1 MRYLIFG
8 AGAIGGV
15 IGARLHRA
23 GKDVVLIARGR
34 HLETIREKGL
44 RLETPGG
51 TEVLKIPAVS
61 TPAEIQFGKNDVVIL
76 GMKSQDTIGALEVL
90 RAAAGDAI
98 PVVCTQN
105 GVANERMALRRFE
118 NVYAMVVMLPA
129 THLEPGMVQQNSA
142 PTPGILDGGR
152 YPEGTDP
159 LIETICADLR
169 QADFSAQPDPA
180 VMRQKYAKL
189 LLNLGNAFQAVCG
202 NEADGRDILR
212 AAREEALA
220 CYRAAGIAFSTD
232 EEFRTR
238 RGDLIKV
245 QPIGDGRR
253 QGSSSWQS
261 QTRGTGTIE
270 ADWLNGEICLLG
282 RLHQV
287 PTPVNR
293 LLQLTANRAARERLT
308 PGTITVEALKRELG
322 HLA

>member
-1 MRYLIFG
+1 MRYIIYG

-34 HLETIREKGL
+34 HLEAIRRSGL

-51 TEVLKIPAVS
+51 TEIYKIPVVS
-61 TPAEIQFGKNDVVIL
+61 APAEIQFGKNDAVIL
-76 GMKSQDTIGALEVL
+76 GMKSQDTIDALEAL
-90 RAAAGDAI
+90 RAAAGDDI

-129 THLEPGMVQQNSA
+129 THLEPGIVQQNSA

-152 YPEGTDP
+152 YPGGTDP
-159 LIETICADLR
+159 LIETVCDDLR

-202 NEADGRDILR
+202 NEADGRDLLR

-220 CYRAAGIAFSTD
+220 CYRAAGIAYSTD

-293 LLQLTANRAARERLT
+293 LLQLTANRAARERLA
-308 PGTITVEALKRELG
+308 PGTITTEDLRRKIRHED
-322 HLA
+322 

>member
-8 AGAIGGV
+8 AGAIGGI

-34 HLETIREKGL
+34 HLEAIRQNGL
-44 RLETPGG
+44 RLETPEG
-51 TEVLKIPAVS
+51 TETLKIPAVAA
-61 TPAEIQFGKNDVVIL
+61 PAEIRFREDDLVIL
-76 GMKSQDTIGALEVL
+76 GMKSQDTMAALEAL
-90 RAAAGDAI
+90 RAAAGDSL

-129 THLEPGMVQQNSA
+129 THLEPGIVQQNSA
-142 PTPGILDGGR
+142 PTPGILDAGR
-152 YPEGTDP
+152 YPQGTDP
-159 LIETICADLR
+159 LIETVCADLR
-169 QADFSAQPDPA
+169 DAGFSAQPDPG

-202 NEADGRDILR
+202 NEADGRTLLR

-220 CYRAAGIAFSTD
+220 CYRSAGIAFSSD

-253 QGSSSWQS
+253 QGGSSWQS

-282 RLHQV
+282 RLHGV

-293 LLQLTANRAARERLT
+293 QLQTTANRAARERLV
-308 PGTITVEALKRELG
+308 PGTITVEDLKRELG
-322 HLA
+322 LLA